1 MKHLLTTSQ
10 TVGPFF
16 HDCLLRADATR
27 NVLTE
32 AETLGERI
40 RIQGRVLDG
49 DGAGVPDAM
58 IEIWQANAAGRY
70 NHPDDTRDLPLD
82 PTFMGFG
89 RSGTDADGMF
99 WFETIK
105 PGRVPFQDELQA
117 PHICITV
124 FARGL
129 LNHLPTRLYFADD
142 LSNAQ
147 DAVLNRVPPERRA
160 TLLAQPSSQD
170 GKRVYHLDIQLQGAD
185 ETVFFNL

>member
-1 MKHLLTTSQ
+1 MNSLLTTSQ
-10 TVGPFF
+10 TAGPFF
-16 HDCLLRADATR
+16 HDCLLRPDATR

-49 DGAGVPDAM
+49 DGAGVPDAS

-70 NHPDDTRDLPLD
+70 NHPADMRAIPLD
-82 PTFMGFG
+82 PAFIGFG

-105 PGRVPFQDELQA
+105 PGRVPFQSEFQA
-117 PHICITV
+117 PHICLTI

-129 LNHLPTRLYFADD
+129 LNHLPTRLYFADEA
-142 LSNAQ
+142 SNAQ
-147 DAVLNRVPPERRA
+147 DAVLQRVPPERRA
-160 TLLAQPSSQD
+160 TLLAQPISQNRN
-170 GKRVYHLDIQLQGAD
+170 RVYHLDIRLQGAD
-185 ETVFFNL
+185 ETVFFNF